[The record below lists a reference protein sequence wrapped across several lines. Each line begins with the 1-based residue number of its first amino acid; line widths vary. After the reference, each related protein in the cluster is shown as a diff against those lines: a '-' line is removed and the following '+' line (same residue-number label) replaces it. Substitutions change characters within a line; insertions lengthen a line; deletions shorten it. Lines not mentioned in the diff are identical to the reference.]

1 MKFRFYLSLLIGFIF
16 VITGFVFIEPLVYAL
31 GSTST
36 IYPYAKI
43 YAMYIIAGS
52 PFFMA
57 SLVMNNV
64 LRYEGKALYSMIGL
78 ASGSILN
85 IILDPILIFGFDMGM
100 HGAGLSTAFS
110 QVVSFVILLVLYLK
124 YAQSKLKI
132 KNIAKELNT
141 YWVIFKT
148 GLPSLIRQGLNSIS
162 SGLLNNIAK
171 PYGDECI
178 SALSI
183 VSRINMF
190 LLSIGL
196 GMGQGYQ
203 PVVGYNYSSKHF
215 DRVKKAFLFTF
226 ISCTIVMSVMGI
238 IFFIFSNNVIKLF
251 MDPKES
257 DVEKVIEIGG
267 QALRYQ
273 CLAMPLL
280 GVNLICN
287 MSFQATRKK
296 TLASIL
302 SVCRQGFFFIPLVL
316 ILPSIISLKGVQLT
330 QPLSDVLSCLF
341 SIPFFIYFIRHLNKK
356 ESENL

>member
-1 MKFRFYLSLLIGFIF
+1 MSIVGKIF
-16 VITGFVFIEPLVYAL
+16 MIIFSVAL
-31 GSTST
+31 G
-36 IYPYAKI
+36 I
-43 YAMYIIAGS
+43 
-52 PFFMA
+52 
-57 SLVMNNV
+57 
-64 LRYEGKALYSMIGL
+64 
-78 ASGSILN
+78 
-85 IILDPILIFGFDMGM
+85 
-100 HGAGLSTAFS
+100 
-110 QVVSFVILLVLYLK
+110 
-124 YAQSKLKI
+124 
-132 KNIAKELNT
+132 
-141 YWVIFKT
+141 
-148 GLPSLIRQGLNSIS
+148 
-162 SGLLNNIAK
+162 
-171 PYGDECI
+171 
-178 SALSI
+178 
-183 VSRINMF
+183 
-190 LLSIGL
+190 
-196 GMGQGYQ
+196 GQGYQ

-251 MDPKES
+251 MDPKEN

-296 TLASIL
+296 TLATIL
-302 SVCRQGFFFIPLVL
+302 SICRQGFFFIPLVL